1 MIIDN
6 LRSILWKNT
15 KTLWKTFVQ
24 YCWNALG
31 ISLAGP
37 TFWYFDPTTCSG
49 GYGCLAQKV
58 DTMFI
63 HWHYSICNI
72 YIYNVHIQYIWYM
85 SQYMIYFPSFAAGR
99 DTVTDLWSRSL
110 FRRSC
115 GCGLCWSL
123 AAADGS
129 IQAKKFLGQSM
140 EIFHGDPLLLLGQLD
155 MSGTISTEISTLIT
169 EIGMLHSHSGW
180 AGTAPVVIRK
190 PYSQSN
196 CTLKISQLIF
206 TMSLIDSCW

>member
-1 MIIDN
+1 MFNIAEMHWEFRWQDQPSGT
-6 LRSILWKNT
+6 LILQ
-15 KTLWKTFVQ
+15 L
-24 YCWNALG
+24 ALG
-31 ISLAGP
+31 AMAAWHKKWTP
-37 TFWYFDPTTCSG
+37 
-49 GYGCLAQKV
+49 CLSI
-58 DTMFI
+58 DTI
-63 HWHYSICNI
+63 QYAI

-140 EIFHGDPLLLLGQLD
+140 EIFHGDRCCCWGQLD